1 MKSIAVTKPDMG
13 VLSRDRLILSPFGTL
28 SQAFGEEL
36 LARAQQQEG
45 VWPYV
50 PLELLEEGEEP
61 QPPAAPVKPV
71 LQVNLQLVLEA
82 LRREGQRTEQQRA
95 TERIVERILQLQA
108 RPAAQKKETPPAPTL
123 AQPLQ
128 VFGTVCQEFYQNLNQ
143 TIRISAPSPT
153 LRPTL
158 GDLARSAERFSQHLQ
173 VLREE
178 GAAPAQESQMAQGE
192 VVPVPAKELPSRGPV
207 PTGSTA
213 FRPLPQEA
221 LPLLEEQ
228 GDEAVQPAASARS
241 AQLLRRADALAN
253 RLEET
258 LEAGAKGAST
268 PPFSVEKHKDPD
280 VPAPPRTTTQ
290 RGKAPEH
297 RPNAGTANE
306 SAPSQAPM
314 AQGGQTLSPVHEVL
328 PTAPGETVSRA
339 SAPGALSPKKSPTP
353 AAARDIRVSSDTPLG
368 RAAAQERREQTAE
381 HGRTIPMIPGLASG
395 AASQIVFG
403 QTVPGQAVLPPTP
416 LDLTLRTE
424 EEKSSAGEQVFPKP
438 PPAVETL
445 RQNTEQTQPVASA
458 PPQDPA
464 SPFHTQFRMSQ
475 AQPPHTSARDIRVSP
490 DTPLGS
496 TASQEMPEQTMRH
509 SSASLTVPGQVPGTA
524 PPAASGQTASG
535 VFPPTPLD
543 LTLRTEEEKSST
555 GEQVFPKP
563 SPPVEKSERKTGKT
577 QQGAVLSAQD
587 EANFSHIQPW
597 ASQAAPHTAVR
608 DIRFRPN
615 PPPGGTVAQENPEQ
629 GTGHS
634 ITAPIASR
642 QVSGTAPQMLSGQA
656 VLGPTVLPP
665 TPLDLALPTEE
676 TQAQAG
682 ETIPNLSHPVE
693 KSGGAA
699 MGRQQAAGVFQTNP
713 PGSPSPWLPHTAA
726 RDIRARSLPDHSA
739 ASLGDQAA
747 HTVLPAELTLNP
759 PAPTGTSPTVF
770 PAAQTEAEAP
780 IAGAA
785 AGRNTSLAEPL
796 SLTYG
801 PAQGNLSSP
810 PPEPQPGGEPS
821 QEEESEFVRSL
832 PDWARRFLKQSRSPS
847 APHTMGVARDIA
859 TVSPPQQAENVQW
872 ISPNYRPPQAN
883 LTHREKKQEEGPKA
897 AQEVHISEAEIQ
909 RTADRVYRIIE
920 DRIRRERRR
929 LGL

>member
-95 TERIVERILQLQA
+95 TQRIVERILQLQA
-108 RPAAQKKETPPAPTL
+108 SPATQKKETPPAPTP

-128 VFGTVCQEFYQNLNQ
+128 VFGTVRQEFHQNLNQ

-153 LRPTL
+153 LQPSL

-192 VVPVPAKELPSRGPV
+192 VVLVPAKELPSRGLV
-207 PTGSTA
+207 PAGSTA

-221 LPLLEEQ
+221 LTLLEQQ
-228 GDEAVQPAASARS
+228 GDETAHTAASARS
-241 AQLLRRADALAN
+241 AQLLHRADALAN
-253 RLEET
+253 RLEEA
-258 LEAGAKGAST
+258 LEAGAKGAFA
-268 PPFSVEKHKDPD
+268 PPSSAGKYKDSD
-280 VPAPPRTTTQ
+280 VPATPRPTTQ
-290 RGKAPEH
+290 RGEAPEH
-297 RPNAGTANE
+297 QPNTGTANKA
-306 SAPSQAPM
+306 APSRAPM
-314 AQGGQTLSPVHEVL
+314 AQGGQTPSPVHEVL
-328 PTAPGETVSRA
+328 PTAPGETVSPP
-339 SAPGALSPKKSPTP
+339 SAPGSLFPIKSEPP
-353 AAARDIRVSSDTPLG
+353 ATARDIRVSPDTPLG
-368 RAAAQERREQTAE
+368 RAAAQERGEQTTE
-381 HGRTIPMIPGLASG
+381 HHRTAPMIPGLATG
-395 AASQIVFG
+395 AASEMVFR
-403 QTVPGQAVLPPTP
+403 QAVPGQAVLPPTP

-424 EEKSSAGEQVFPKP
+424 EEKSSAGEQVVPKP
-438 PPAVETL
+438 SPAVETW
-445 RQNTEQTQPVASA
+445 RQKAGETQPAASA

-464 SPFHTQFRMSQ
+464 SPFHTQSRIPQ
-475 AQPPHTSARDIRVSP
+475 ADTSYTSARDIRVSP

-496 TASQEMPEQTMRH
+496 TAAQEIPDQALGH
-509 SSASLTVPGQVPGTA
+509 SSASAMVPGQVPGTA
-524 PPAASGQTASG
+524 SQTASG
-535 VFPPTPLD
+535 QAAPGVFSPTPLD
-543 LTLRTEEEKSST
+543 LTLRTEEENLAAA
-555 GEQVFPKP
+555 EQVFPKP
-563 SPPVEKSERKTGKT
+563 SSPVEKSERKTGKT
-577 QQGAVLSAQD
+577 QQGAVLPAQD
-587 EANFSHIQPW
+587 KASPSYIQPW

-608 DIRFRPN
+608 DIRFTSNTPL
-615 PPPGGTVAQENPEQ
+615 GGIAAQEASAQATGHRIAVPMTAAPEQ
-629 GTGHS
+629 DKETIFQS
-634 ITAPIASR
+634 VPI
-642 QVSGTAPQMLSGQA
+642 QGELS
-656 VLGPTVLPP
+656 
-665 TPLDLALPTEE
+665 TPLDLALPTAG
-676 TQAQAG
+676 AQAG

-693 KSGGAA
+693 TSGGE
-699 MGRQQAAGVFQTNP
+699 AAGQPRAAHTAHGFKPRT

-726 RDIRARSLPDHSA
+726 RDIRTRSLPDHSA

-747 HTVLPAELTLNP
+747 HTVLPAELTLNQ
-759 PAPTGTSPTVF
+759 PAPTGTSPSVF
-770 PAAQTEAEAP
+770 PAAQAETEAP

-801 PAQGNLSSP
+801 PAQGNPSPP
-810 PPEPQPGGEPS
+810 PPEPQPGGEPL

-847 APHTMGVARDIA
+847 VPHTMGVARDIA
-859 TVSPPQQAENVQW
+859 TVPPPQQAENVQW
-872 ISPNYRPPQAN
+872 TSPNYRPPQATI
-883 LTHREKKQEEGPKA
+883 THREKKQEEGPKA

>member
-95 TERIVERILQLQA
+95 TQRIVERILQLQA
-108 RPAAQKKETPPAPTL
+108 SPAAQKKETPPAPTP

-128 VFGTVCQEFYQNLNQ
+128 VFGTVRQEFHQNLNQ

-153 LRPTL
+153 LQPTL

-178 GAAPAQESQMAQGE
+178 GA
-192 VVPVPAKELPSRGPV
+192 VPASKGSLPQGRMVPLRSPDKPPRPAVPGDLSR
-207 PTGSTA
+207 S
-213 FRPLPQEA
+213 LPQEA
-221 LPLLEEQ
+221 LTLLEQQ
-228 GDEAVQPAASARS
+228 GDETTHTAAS
-241 AQLLRRADALAN
+241 AQLLRRADALAAQ
-253 RLEET
+253 LAEA
-258 LEAGAKGAST
+258 LEAGAKGAFA
-268 PPFSVEKHKDPD
+268 PPSSAGKHKTPD
-280 VPAPPRTTTQ
+280 VPAPPRPTTQ
-290 RGKAPEH
+290 RGEA
-297 RPNAGTANE
+297 A
-306 SAPSQAPM
+306 APSQASM
-314 AQGGQTLSPVHEVL
+314 AQGGQTPSPVHEVL
-328 PTAPGETVSRA
+328 PTAPGETLSPP
-339 SAPGALSPKKSPTP
+339 SAPGGLFPIKSEPP
-353 AAARDIRVSSDTPLG
+353 ATARDIRVSPDTPLG
-368 RAAAQERREQTAE
+368 RAAAQERGEQTAE
-381 HGRTIPMIPGLASG
+381 HGRTVPMIPGMATG
-395 AASQIVFG
+395 AASQIAFE
-403 QTVPGQAVLPPTP
+403 QAVLPPPP

-424 EEKSSAGEQVFPKP
+424 EEKSSAGEQVVPKP
-438 PPAVETL
+438 SPAVETWK
-445 RQNTEQTQPVASA
+445 QKAGETQPVASA

-464 SPFHTQFRMSQ
+464 SSFHTQSQ
-475 AQPPHTSARDIRVSP
+475 IPQAAPSYTSARDIRVSL

-496 TASQEMPEQTMRH
+496 TAAQEIPEQTMGH
-509 SSASLTVPGQVPGTA
+509 SSASPMAPGQVSGTA
-524 PPAASGQTASG
+524 PQTASGQTAPG
-535 VFPPTPLD
+535 LFPPTPLD
-543 LTLRTEEEKSST
+543 LTLRTEEENAAAA
-555 GEQVFPKP
+555 EQVFPKP
-563 SPPVEKSERKTGKT
+563 SAPVEKLERKTRKT
-577 QQGAVLSAQD
+577 QQGAVLPVQD
-587 EANFSHIQPW
+587 KASSSYIQPW
-597 ASQAAPHTAVR
+597 ASQAAPHTAAR
-608 DIRFRPN
+608 DIRFTSNTPLGDIAAQEASSQATGHRIAVPMAAV
-615 PPPGGTVAQENPEQ
+615 PEQDKGTVFQSVPIQ
-629 GTGHS
+629 GE
-634 ITAPIASR
+634 
-642 QVSGTAPQMLSGQA
+642 LS
-656 VLGPTVLPP
+656 
-665 TPLDLALPTEE
+665 TPLDLALPTEGA
-676 TQAQAG
+676 QAQAG

-693 KSGGAA
+693 TSGGE
-699 MGRQQAAGVFQTNP
+699 AAGQPGVIHTAHGFKPRT

-739 ASLGDQAA
+739 ASLGNQAA
-747 HTVLPAELTLNP
+747 GTVLPAELTLNQ

-770 PAAQTEAEAP
+770 PAAQAETGAP
-780 IAGAA
+780 IAEAA
-785 AGRNTSLAEPL
+785 AGRSTSLAEPL

-801 PAQGNLSSP
+801 PAQGNLSPP
-810 PPEPQPGGEPS
+810 PPEPQPGGEPF

-859 TVSPPQQAENVQW
+859 TVPPPQQAENVQW
-872 ISPNYRPPQAN
+872 TSPNYHPPQATI
-883 LTHREKKQEEGPKA
+883 THREKKQEEGPKA

>member
-13 VLSRDRLILSPFGTL
+13 VLSRDRLILSPFGAL

-36 LARAQQQEG
+36 LARAQQSEG
-45 VWPYV
+45 AWPYV

-95 TERIVERILQLQA
+95 TQRIVERILQLQA
-108 RPAAQKKETPPAPTL
+108 SPAAQKKETPPAPTP

-128 VFGTVCQEFYQNLNQ
+128 VFGTVRQEFYQNLNQ

-153 LRPTL
+153 LQPTL

-178 GAAPAQESQMAQGE
+178 GAAPASKGSLPQGRM
-192 VVPVPAKELPSRGPV
+192 VPLRSPDEPPRPAVPGNLARS
-207 PTGSTA
+207 
-213 FRPLPQEA
+213 LPQEA
-221 LPLLEEQ
+221 LTLLEEQ
-228 GDEAVQPAASARS
+228 GDETAHTAAS

-258 LEAGAKGAST
+258 LEAGAKGAFA
-268 PPFSVEKHKDPD
+268 PPSSAGKHKTPD
-280 VPAPPRTTTQ
+280 VPAPPRPTTQ
-290 RGKAPEH
+290 RSKAPEH
-297 RPNAGTANE
+297 RPNTGTANE

-314 AQGGQTLSPVHEVL
+314 ARGGQTPSPVHEVL
-328 PTAPGETVSRA
+328 PTAPGETVSPP
-339 SAPGALSPKKSPTP
+339 SAPGSLFPIKSEPP
-353 AAARDIRVSSDTPLG
+353 ATARDIRVSPDTPLG
-368 RAAAQERREQTAE
+368 RAAAQDRGEQTAE
-381 HGRTIPMIPGLASG
+381 HHRTAPIIPGLVSG
-395 AASQIVFG
+395 AASEMVFG
-403 QTVPGQAVLPPTP
+403 QAVPGQAVLPPPP

-424 EEKSSAGEQVFPKP
+424 EEKSSAGEQVVPKP
-438 PPAVETL
+438 SPAVETWK
-445 RQNTEQTQPVASA
+445 QKAGETQPVASA

-464 SPFHTQFRMSQ
+464 SSFHTQSRIPQ
-475 AQPPHTSARDIRVSP
+475 ADPSYTSVRDIRVSP

-496 TASQEMPEQTMRH
+496 TAAQEIPEQALGH
-509 SSASLTVPGQVPGTA
+509 SSASPMVPGQVPGTA
-524 PPAASGQTASG
+524 SQTASG
-535 VFPPTPLD
+535 QAAPGVFSPTPLD
-543 LTLRTEEEKSST
+543 LTLRTEEENAASA
-555 GEQVFPKP
+555 GQVFPKP
-563 SPPVEKSERKTGKT
+563 SSPVEKSERKTGKT
-577 QQGAVLSAQD
+577 QQGAVLPAQD
-587 EANFSHIQPW
+587 EASPSYIQPW
-597 ASQAAPHTAVR
+597 ASQSAPHTAAR
-608 DIRFRPN
+608 DIRFTSSTPLGGIAAHEASAQATGHRIAVSMTTA
-615 PPPGGTVAQENPEQ
+615 PGQDKGTVFQSVPIQ
-629 GTGHS
+629 GK
-634 ITAPIASR
+634 
-642 QVSGTAPQMLSGQA
+642 LS
-656 VLGPTVLPP
+656 
-665 TPLDLALPTEE
+665 TPLDLALPTAGS
-676 TQAQAG
+676 QAR

-699 MGRQQAAGVFQTNP
+699 MGRQQAAGAFQTNP